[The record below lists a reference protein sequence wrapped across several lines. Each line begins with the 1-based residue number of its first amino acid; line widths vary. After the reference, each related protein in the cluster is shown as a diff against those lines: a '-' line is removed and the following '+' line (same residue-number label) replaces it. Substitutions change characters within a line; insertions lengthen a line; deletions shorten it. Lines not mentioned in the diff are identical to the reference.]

1 MTKEQE
7 MLLTKALPDWAVKPN
22 KRGMSSIHPMAVID
36 RLNEVFGYGG
46 WNTEVEKLESRAW
59 VQKTQNGQRDMWN
72 GTCKLRLT
80 VPNEGIILEQ
90 FGGSP
95 NDDEGD
101 AMKGAATDALT
112 KCASMLGIGASVYKG
127 QGNVTIAQPVTVEEA
142 FSMLR
147 GADSKESLEAVWVS
161 LPKEVKSDVE
171 VESLKDELKAK
182 YV

>member
-7 MLLTKALPDWAVKPN
+7 TLLTKALPDWAVTQHPSKTYLSVIN
-22 KRGMSSIHPMAVID
+22 PMAVID
-36 RLNEVFGYGG
+36 RLNEVFGISG
-46 WNTEVEKLESRAW
+46 WDFHVREVNFVSGHA
-59 VQKTQNGQRDMWN
+59 VVH
-72 GTCKLRLT
+72 GTLI
-80 VPNEGIILEQ
+80 VADEGIHLEQ
-90 FGGSP
+90 FGG
-95 NDDEGD
+95 NDNKDVGD
-101 AMKGAATDALT
+101 AYKGAATDALT
-112 KCASMLGIGASVYKG
+112 KIASYLGIGASVYKG

-147 GADSKESLEAVWVS
+147 GADSKESLGAVWVS